1 MDLLD
6 FSEILDEDVKL
17 VKINPDCETDILKSS
32 VFKVFKNYCD
42 KYGIKKIVVSLSG
55 GVDSMVIAFCAIHYG
70 VEVIAGHMNYA
81 NRDETNREQDFL
93 EAWCNLYKI
102 KFELLTFGELKRTN
116 DNRNNYEKITR
127 KMRYDFYKDLC
138 KKYDVTGI
146 FLGHHSND
154 VAENTFCNI
163 VHGRSLIDLSVIKET
178 SNVMGVTIYR
188 PFRDIGKRDILEF
201 AGEYVVPYFKDT
213 TPDWSNRGK
222 LRRQIFPLIE
232 DTFEEKFQRKLY
244 EIAVQSDNLYE
255 IMEKM
260 IVKPFLEKCV
270 FYENGFLMEV
280 GEKELGQNLMFWTI
294 IMKDIMHGIG
304 ESMPKQS
311 IMKIIV
317 DKLNI
322 GKEFK
327 IDFKKDMKFFYRAGY
342 IYVVKNFLVDF
353 WRDLRGRYEK
363 WDNLF
368 EKVDREVSLE
378 DVFFKRIIK
387 GNGTLIVNPENAI
400 GRKLGKIKNPVGK
413 WEIYFE

>member
-1 MDLLD
+1 
-6 FSEILDEDVKL
+6 
-17 VKINPDCETDILKSS
+17 
-32 VFKVFKNYCD
+32 
-42 KYGIKKIVVSLSG
+42 
-55 GVDSMVIAFCAIHYG
+55 
-70 VEVIAGHMNYA
+70 
-81 NRDETNREQDFL
+81 
-93 EAWCNLYKI
+93 
-102 KFELLTFGELKRTN
+102 
-116 DNRNNYEKITR
+116 
-127 KMRYDFYKDLC
+127 
-138 KKYDVTGI
+138 
-146 FLGHHSND
+146 
-154 VAENTFCNI
+154 
-163 VHGRSLIDLSVIKET
+163 
-178 SNVMGVTIYR
+178 
-188 PFRDIGKRDILEF
+188 
-201 AGEYVVPYFKDT
+201 
-213 TPDWSNRGK
+213 
-222 LRRQIFPLIE
+222 
-232 DTFEEKFQRKLY
+232 
-244 EIAVQSDNLYE
+244 
-255 IMEKM
+255 
-260 IVKPFLEKCV
+260 
-270 FYENGFLMEV
+270 
-280 GEKELGQNLMFWTI
+280 
-294 IMKDIMHGIG
+294 MHGIG